1 MLILLPDREP
11 DVRRV
16 PLRRIQKANPGP
28 VVAKAKLGRGEV
40 VKKLPPGFAGK
51 TKRKKNQGKT
61 SRAQRNPI

>member
-16 PLRRIQKANPGP
+16 QLRRIQKANPGP

-40 VKKLPPGFAGK
+40 VKIFCPASPEKQKGKRIKARLPARNE
-51 TKRKKNQGKT
+51 TRK
-61 SRAQRNPI
+61 